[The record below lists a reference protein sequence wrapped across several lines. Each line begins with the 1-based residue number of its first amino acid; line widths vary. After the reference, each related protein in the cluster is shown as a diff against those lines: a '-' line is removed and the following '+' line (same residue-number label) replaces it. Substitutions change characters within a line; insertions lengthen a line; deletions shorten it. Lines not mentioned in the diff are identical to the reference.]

1 MVTTRQVGEP
11 LRGHEAP
18 VHTVATARLD
28 DRPIA
33 VTGGWDHTLRI
44 WDLRSGRRLGS
55 VIRPGHQDLRWAMTT
70 GTLGRRTIAVTGGA
84 DGRVRVWDLAA
95 REQIGPD
102 LVFPGAVRALAMT
115 PGERLVVGFD
125 REVAVLEP
133 R

>member
-1 MVTTRQVGEP
+1 M
-11 LRGHEAP
+11 A
-18 VHTVATARLD
+18 
-28 DRPIA
+28 
-33 VTGGWDHTLRI
+33 
-44 WDLRSGRRLGS
+44 
-55 VIRPGHQDLRWAMTT
+55 T

-95 REQIGPD
+95 HEQIGPD
-102 LVFPGAVRALAMT
+102 LVFPGAVRALATT